1 MAREVTW
8 TESASDDL
16 AEIASYIS
24 KDSEFYAATVVRE
37 LIVAARSL
45 TILSERGRMVREYR
59 EPTIRQ
65 LLVRDYRL
73 VYQVTDSFI
82 HVLRVIHGAR
92 MLRGRNPNP

>member
-16 AEIASYIS
+16 SELAGYIA
-24 KDSEFYAATVVRE
+24 KDSESYAATIVRE
-37 LIVAARSL
+37 LISAARSL
-45 TILSERGRMVREYR
+45 TILSERGRVVREYR
-59 EPTIRQ
+59 DLTIRQ

-82 HVLRVIHGAR
+82 YVLRIIHGAR
-92 MLRGRNPNP
+92 VLPPRIPNS